1 MLAFG
6 CCVGPSGKFE
16 SGLLPSLRRYL
27 PGAVLIERRGQ
38 RSIFEAY
45 NSIMDEASGIAGL
58 EGLVFVHDDLVF
70 RDGAGEAALGAAL
83 REPGVGLVGV
93 VGGVGQR
100 ELSWWTCSKLLGHVE
115 HTTHSDDFS
124 RGPADADV
132 VDGLLMAVSPWVV
145 RNVRMD
151 GRGYPSFHGYD
162 GELCSLVRQN
172 DLRVLVVDLDLY
184 HDCKPGQWGR
194 PEYRQAQL
202 EWQRRW
208 QAPGFPATAVLRAKR
223 DMLALAAS
231 RPAVAKL
238 LGVAGR

>member
-1 MLAFG
+1 MLAYG

-27 PGAVLIERRGQ
+27 PGAVVIERRGQ

-45 NSIMDEASGIAGL
+45 NSIMDEASRLDGL
-58 EGLVFVHDDLVF
+58 EGLVLVHDDLVF
-70 RDGAGEAALGAAL
+70 RDGAGEAVVRAAL
-83 REPGVGLVGV
+83 RQPSVGV
-93 VGGVGQR
+93 VGAVGGVGQR
-100 ELSWWTCSKLLGHVE
+100 ELSWWTCSKLLGHVD
-115 HTTHSDDFS
+115 HTTRSDDFS
-124 RGPADADV
+124 RGLADADV
-132 VDGLLMAVSPWVV
+132 VDGLFMAVSPWVV
-145 RNVRMD
+145 SNVRMD

-172 DLRVLVVDLDLY
+172 GFRVVVADLDLY

-208 QAPGFPATAVLRAKR
+208 QPPGFPAIAVLRAKR

-238 LGVAGR
+238 LGVAAR